1 MAKRR
6 GQPVHGWV
14 NLNKPRGVSSAKAL
28 AIVKRVFNAAKAGHG
43 GTLDPTA
50 TGVLLVCLGRAT
62 KLFDALQ
69 IGTKT
74 YEATILFG
82 ITTDSF
88 DTSGKILTRSAADH
102 ITIEQIE
109 QSLGYF
115 RGQIQQTVP
124 MFSAIKRKGQP
135 LYKMARKGIRLDKL
149 PTRQVEIDHLELLSE
164 ELSTH
169 NVLPEVKISV
179 VCSKGTYIRSLVSDI
194 GHKLG
199 CGAVLSQLN
208 RTSSG
213 IFHLSGAHTID
224 QLRGKNSIENEIII
238 PFEQAS
244 QMLGQYREQISSF
257 KK

>member
-1 MAKRR
+1 MN
-6 GQPVHGWV
+6 GII
-14 NLNKPRGVSSAKAL
+14 NLNKSGGISSRRAVDQVQRLLGIK
-28 AIVKRVFNAAKAGHG
+28 KAGHG

-74 YEATILFG
+74 YEATMLLG

-88 DTSGKILTRSAADH
+88 DTSGKILTRSVADH

-109 QSLGYF
+109 QSLGHF
-115 RGQIQQTVP
+115 RGPIQQTVP

-149 PTRQVEIDHLELLSE
+149 PTRQVKIDQLKLISG
-164 ELSTH
+164 ELSADNT
-169 NVLPEVKISV
+169 LPEVKISV

-194 GHKLG
+194 GQKLN

-213 IFHLSGAHTID
+213 IFHLSDANTID
-224 QLRGKNSIENEIII
+224 QLKSKNSIEHEIII

-244 QMLGQYREQISSF
+244 QMLGQYREQFSLI
-257 KK
+257 KKK

>member
-1 MAKRR
+1 MN
-6 GQPVHGWV
+6 GII
-14 NLNKPRGVSSAKAL
+14 NLNKSGGISSRRAVDQVQRLLRIK
-28 AIVKRVFNAAKAGHG
+28 KAGHG

-109 QSLGYF
+109 QSLGHF

-149 PTRQVEIDHLELLSE
+149 PTRQVKIDHLELVSE
-164 ELSTH
+164 GLSTH

-194 GHKLG
+194 GQKLG

-213 IFHLSGAHTID
+213 IFHLSDAHTID
-224 QLRGKNSIENEIII
+224 QLRGKSSIENEIII